1 MTNLSNFY
9 PKTVYF
15 CNCLKMVIE
24 KCKKASSLQDLCN
37 EINNN
42 NDTRND
48 IIYCSR
54 CGDAKQDVVLS
65 CSDHLAMGTFV
76 VQYVKNESVA
86 MTAKDKQFC
95 LSCIKRYLRKNY
107 HKFLSKVN
115 I

>member
-1 MTNLSNFY
+1 MNLSNFY
-9 PKTVYF
+9 PETVYF
-15 CNCLKMVIE
+15 CNCLKMVME

-42 NDTRND
+42 DTDD

-54 CGDAKQDVVLS
+54 CGDCKKDVVLS
-65 CSDHLAMGTFV
+65 CCNHLAMGTFV
-76 VQYVKNESVA
+76 IQHVENDSVA
-86 MTAKDKQFC
+86 MVAKDKHFC

-107 HKFLSKVN
+107 DKFLSKVN

>member
-1 MTNLSNFY
+1 MTNLSNVY

-42 NDTRND
+42 DTGD
-48 IIYCSR
+48 SIIYCSK
-54 CGDAKQDVVLS
+54 CGDGKQDVVLS
-65 CSDHLAMGTFV
+65 CSNHLAMGTFV
-76 VQYVKNESVA
+76 IQYVENDSVA
-86 MTAKDKQFC
+86 MVATDKLFC

-107 HKFLSKVN
+107 DKFLSKVN